1 MLLPFSIF
9 GVVEIIHCDFG
20 VLCVAICMEFF
31 LVFRVFAFGVRVL
44 MFGVRFSDSGVRVLA
59 FGVRFSGFGVR
70 ILAFGVRFSGSG
82 VRVLTFGVRFT
93 LKNVFL
99 KLIMADVSFFLY
111 A

>member
-20 VLCVAICMEFF
+20 VLCIAICMEFF

-44 MFGVRFSDSGVRVLA
+44 MFGVRFSDSGVRVL
-59 FGVRFSGFGVR
+59 S
-70 ILAFGVRFSGSG
+70 
-82 VRVLTFGVRFT
+82 FGVRFT

-99 KLIMADVSFFLY
+99 KLIMAGVSFFLY